1 MALYI
6 HSKYTSFL
14 ISQTDIISVL
24 NKYRVSCTMKRLT
37 ILGSTGSIG
46 KSTLSIVRNNPEKFQ
61 ILALVAG
68 QNVVELAKQCLEFN
82 PQYASMTD
90 ESSAQKLRAILTE
103 NNCKT
108 EVLSGRDSAIQLA
121 ELDEADQVM
130 SAITGI
136 AGLLPTLAAIR
147 KGKRILLANKE
158 SLITSGRLFFNQ
170 IREYG
175 ASVFPID
182 SEHNAIF
189 QSLPENIQLN
199 LGFADLTA
207 SGISSIILTG
217 SGGPFRETPLSDLVN
232 MTPNEACNHPNWSM
246 GRKIS
251 VDSATMMNKGLEYI
265 EACYFFN
272 ATAKQMEVVVHPQSV
287 IHSMVR
293 YRDGSVIAQ
302 LGTPDMRTP
311 ISYSMAYPERI
322 FSGVEPLDF
331 AKLSSL
337 TFVQSDYQ
345 RYPCLKLAIDACHEG
360 QAATTVLNGANEIAV
375 AAFLDGQVRFTDIA
389 KICQATLE
397 KLHLSEPV
405 SIDEV
410 LEIDNRARSE
420 ALQLIKHAFL
430 I

>member
-1 MALYI
+1 
-6 HSKYTSFL
+6 
-14 ISQTDIISVL
+14 
-24 NKYRVSCTMKRLT
+24 MKRLT

-46 KSTLSIVRNNPEKFQ
+46 TSTLSVVRNNPDKFK
-61 ILALVAG
+61 IVALVAG
-68 QNVVELAKQCLEFN
+68 RNVAELAKQCLEFQ
-82 PQYASMTD
+82 PQYASMAD
-90 ESSAQKLRAILTE
+90 EGSAQELRVILTD
-103 NNCKT
+103 NHCKT
-108 EVLSGRDSAIQLA
+108 EVLSGREAAIQLA
-121 ELDEADQVM
+121 GLDDVDQVM
-130 SAITGI
+130 SAITGV

-158 SLITSGRLFFNQ
+158 SLITSGRLFFNA
-170 IREYG
+170 IREHG

-189 QSLPENIQLN
+189 QSLPEIIQLN
-199 LGFADLTA
+199 LGFADLSA

-217 SGGPFRETPLSDLVN
+217 SGGPFRETPLSYLDKV
-232 MTPNEACNHPNWSM
+232 TPDEACNHPNWSM

-272 ATAKQMEVVVHPQSV
+272 ADQQQMEVIVHPQSV

-302 LGTPDMRTP
+302 LGTPDMCTP
-311 ISYSMAYPERI
+311 ISYSMAYPQRI
-322 FSGVEPLDF
+322 SSGVEPLDF

-337 TFVQSDYQ
+337 TFVQPDYQ
-345 RYPCLKLAIDACHEG
+345 RYPCLKLAIDACHQG
-360 QAATTVLNGANEIAV
+360 QAATTILNAANEISV
-375 AAFLDGQVRFTDIA
+375 AAFLEGKVRFTDIA
-389 KICQATLE
+389 KINLATLE

-410 LEIDNRARSE
+410 LDIDNQARCE
-420 ALQLIKHAFL
+420 AAQLIKQTFSV
-430 I
+430 

>member
-1 MALYI
+1 
-6 HSKYTSFL
+6 
-14 ISQTDIISVL
+14 
-24 NKYRVSCTMKRLT
+24 MKRLT

-46 KSTLSIVRNNPEKFQ
+46 KSTLSVVRNNLDKFQ
-61 ILALVAG
+61 VIALVAG
-68 QNVVELAKQCLEFN
+68 QNVQELAHQCMEFN
-82 PQYASMTD
+82 PKYASMVD
-90 ESSAQKLRAILTE
+90 ETSAQLLRTILSE

-108 EVLSGRDSAIQLA
+108 EVLSGRESAIQLA
-121 ELDEADQVM
+121 GLDEVDQVM
-130 SAITGI
+130 SAITGV

-158 SLITSGRLFFNQ
+158 SLITSGRLFFNA
-170 IREYG
+170 IREHN
-175 ASVFPID
+175 ATVFPID

-189 QSLPENIQLN
+189 QCLPKEIQSN
-199 LGFADLTA
+199 LGFADLSA

-217 SGGPFRETPLSDLVN
+217 SGGPFRESALSDLDHV
-232 MTPNEACNHPNWSM
+232 TPDEACNHPNWSM

-272 ATAKQMEVVVHPQSV
+272 AQQSQMEVIIHPQSV

-293 YRDGSVIAQ
+293 YKDGSVIAQ
-302 LGTPDMRTP
+302 LGTPDMCTP

-322 FSGVEPLDF
+322 ISGVEPLDF
-331 AKLSSL
+331 TQLSSL
-337 TFVQSDYQ
+337 TFTQPDYR

-360 QAATTVLNGANEIAV
+360 QAATTILNGANEIAV
-375 AAFLDGQVRFTDIA
+375 AAFLDGKIRFTDIA
-389 KICQATLE
+389 KINLATLE

-410 LEIDNRARSE
+410 LEIDTQARSE
-420 ALQLIKHAFL
+420 AEQVIKQSFSV
-430 I
+430 

>member
-1 MALYI
+1 
-6 HSKYTSFL
+6 
-14 ISQTDIISVL
+14 
-24 NKYRVSCTMKRLT
+24 MKRLT

-46 KSTLSIVRNNPEKFQ
+46 KSTLSVVRNNPEKFQ
-61 ILALVAG
+61 VLALVAG
-68 QNVVELAKQCLEFN
+68 QNVAELAAQCLEFH
-82 PQYASMTD
+82 PQYASMAD
-90 ESSAQKLRAILTE
+90 ESAAQKLRVILTE

-121 ELDEADQVM
+121 GLDDADQVM
-130 SAITGI
+130 SAITGV

-158 SLITSGRLFFNQ
+158 SLITSGRLFFNA
-170 IREYG
+170 IREHG

-189 QSLPENIQLN
+189 QSLPEIIQLN
-199 LGFADLTA
+199 LGFADLSA

-217 SGGPFRETPLSDLVN
+217 SGGPFRETPLSHLDNV
-232 MTPNEACNHPNWSM
+232 TPDEACNHPNWSM

-272 ATAKQMEVVVHPQSV
+272 ADQQQMEVIVHPQSV

-302 LGTPDMRTP
+302 LGTPDMCTP
-311 ISYSMAYPERI
+311 ISYSMAYPQRI
-322 FSGVEPLDF
+322 SSGVEPLDF

-337 TFVQSDYQ
+337 TFVQPDYQ
-345 RYPCLKLAIDACHEG
+345 RYPCLKLAIDACHQG
-360 QAATTVLNGANEIAV
+360 QAATTILNAANEIAV
-375 AAFLDGQVRFTDIA
+375 AAFLEGKVRFTDIA
-389 KICQATLE
+389 KINLATLE

-410 LEIDNRARSE
+410 LDIDNQARCE
-420 ALQLIKHAFL
+420 AAQLIKQTFL
-430 I
+430 V

>member
-1 MALYI
+1 
-6 HSKYTSFL
+6 
-14 ISQTDIISVL
+14 
-24 NKYRVSCTMKRLT
+24 MKRLT

-46 KSTLSIVRNNPEKFQ
+46 TSTLSVVRNNPDKFK
-61 ILALVAG
+61 IVALVAG
-68 QNVVELAKQCLEFN
+68 RNVAELAKQCLEFQ
-82 PQYASMTD
+82 PQYASMAD
-90 ESSAQKLRAILTE
+90 EVSAQELRVILTD
-103 NNCKT
+103 NQCKT
-108 EVLSGRDSAIQLA
+108 QVLSGREAAIQLA
-121 ELDEADQVM
+121 GLDDVDQVM
-130 SAITGI
+130 SAITGV

-158 SLITSGRLFFNQ
+158 SLITSGRLFFNA
-170 IREYG
+170 IREHG

-189 QSLPENIQLN
+189 QSLPEIIQLN
-199 LGFADLTA
+199 LGFADLSA

-217 SGGPFRETPLSDLVN
+217 SGGPFRETPLSYLDKV
-232 MTPNEACNHPNWSM
+232 TPDEACNHPNWSM

-272 ATAKQMEVVVHPQSV
+272 ADQQQMEVIVHPQSV

-302 LGTPDMRTP
+302 LGTPDMCTP
-311 ISYSMAYPERI
+311 ISYSMAYPQRI
-322 FSGVEPLDF
+322 SSGVEPLDF

-337 TFVQSDYQ
+337 TFVQPDYQ
-345 RYPCLKLAIDACHEG
+345 RYPCLKLAIDACHQG
-360 QAATTVLNGANEIAV
+360 QAATTILNAANEISV
-375 AAFLDGQVRFTDIA
+375 AAFLEGKVRFTDIA
-389 KICQATLE
+389 KINLATLE

-410 LEIDNRARSE
+410 LDIDNQARCE
-420 ALQLIKHAFL
+420 AAQLIKQTFSV
-430 I
+430 

>member
-1 MALYI
+1 M
-6 HSKYTSFL
+6 
-14 ISQTDIISVL
+14 
-24 NKYRVSCTMKRLT
+24 MKRLI

-46 KSTLSIVRNNPEKFQ
+46 TSTLSVVRQNPEKFQ
-61 ILALVAG
+61 VTALVAG
-68 QNVVELAKQCLEFN
+68 KNVAEMASQCLEFN
-82 PQYASMTD
+82 PKYASMAD
-90 ESSAQKLRAILTE
+90 ETSAQALRIILAE

-108 EVLSGRDSAIQLA
+108 EVLSGKASAIELA
-121 ELDEADQVM
+121 GLDDADQVM
-130 SAITGI
+130 SAITGV

-158 SLITSGRLFFNQ
+158 SLITSGRLFFNA
-170 IREYG
+170 IREHN

-189 QSLPENIQLN
+189 QSLPEVIQLN

-207 SGISSIILTG
+207 SGVSSIVLTG
-217 SGGPFRETPLSDLVN
+217 SGGPFRDTPLSHFKNV
-232 MTPNEACNHPNWSM
+232 TPDEACNHPNWSM

-272 ATAKQMEVVVHPQSV
+272 ANASQMEVIIHPQSV

-311 ISYSMAYPERI
+311 ISYSMAYPKRI
-322 FSGVEPLDF
+322 MSGAKPLDF
-331 AKLSSL
+331 TKLSSL
-337 TFVQSDYQ
+337 TFVQPDYQ
-345 RYPCLKLAIDACHEG
+345 RYPCLELAIDACHEG
-360 QAATTVLNGANEIAV
+360 QAATTALNGANEITV
-375 AAFLDGQVRFTDIA
+375 AAFLEGKIRFTDIA
-389 KICQATLE
+389 KINHKTMD
-397 KLHLSEPV
+397 KLDFSEPV

-410 LEIDNRARSE
+410 LEIDACARRE
-420 ALQLIKHAFL
+420 AVALISQEF
-430 I
+430 